1 MFSSSLVM
9 SSTLLKIG
17 VRKEAMSKK
26 KKNEGR
32 VGSGENGRVV
42 WGRAKSVTNACY
54 CHVHQIVILNCG
66 QVHQIV
72 TFHRLYC
79 SSNSHLGEM
88 AEPPILSLYEGMV
101 RITIPK
107 KRGHDQCQQNNAKKC
122 VIYSLVPQPTC
133 IQVRLGPCLFII

>member
-17 VRKEAMSKK
+17 VRKED
-26 KKNEGR
+26 ELEEEEGGR
-32 VGSGENGRVV
+32 VGSGENGRVY
-42 WGRAKSVTNACY
+42 GTAKSVTNACY

-72 TFHRLYC
+72 TFHGLYC

-88 AEPPILSLYEGMV
+88 SEPPHS
-101 RITIPK
+101 
-107 KRGHDQCQQNNAKKC
+107 Q
-122 VIYSLVPQPTC
+122 LV
-133 IQVRLGPCLFII
+133 